1 MCCNFIIISF
11 NNFSFF
17 FLKIIIP
24 IEYSHK
30 DSMQSYKSFYFSML
44 LIDDIT
50 DLEKPDRIY
59 SPTIV
64 VDEFSELFLNPSV
77 LSSKYSRSA

>member
-1 MCCNFIIISF
+1 
-11 NNFSFF
+11 
-17 FLKIIIP
+17 
-24 IEYSHK
+24 
-30 DSMQSYKSFYFSML
+30 ML
-44 LIDDIT
+44 LNDDII

-64 VDEFSELFLNPSV
+64 VDELSELFSKSSV

>member
-1 MCCNFIIISF
+1 MCCNSIISV

-24 IEYSHK
+24 IACSHK
-30 DSMQSYKSFYFSML
+30 DSLQSYTSFYFSML
-44 LIDDIT
+44 LNDDII
-50 DLEKPDRIY
+50 DLEKPDRTY

-64 VDEFSELFLNPSV
+64 VDELSEFFLNPSV
-77 LSSKYSRSA
+77 LSGKYSRSA

>member
-1 MCCNFIIISF
+1 
-11 NNFSFF
+11 
-17 FLKIIIP
+17 
-24 IEYSHK
+24 
-30 DSMQSYKSFYFSML
+30 MQSDTSFYFSML
-44 LIDDIT
+44 LNDDYI

-64 VDEFSELFLNPSV
+64 LEELSELFLNPSV